1 MELFYLFYLRFIA
14 KLKRLIYNTR
24 GDILKY
30 FVKVFKMN
38 KKVVNLIMPRASSEP
53 SSLGMNLDT
62 LLRNF
67 INNAGITN
75 HAVSG
80 DWKKLGLIDK
90 DTSQPTPLGMEIRN
104 NKSEN
109 NISIPYMVI
118 FYSLDGKR
126 FPFLEFFQ
134 WLYDQIIKNHTNE
147 ITITLEQIGNFLKTQ
162 GYFLGT
168 SSEEVR
174 LRYIRS
180 YIVESLNKNYKL
192 SKLLPLSRETSK
204 EITIEINEAGLK
216 FLAFLKNVQ
225 PKFNSYKDY
234 LKIITQG
241 YSLRKILTLLGKIEQ

>member
-1 MELFYLFYLRFIA
+1 
-14 KLKRLIYNTR
+14 
-24 GDILKY
+24 
-30 FVKVFKMN
+30 
-38 KKVVNLIMPRASSEP
+38 MPRASSKL

-67 INNAGITN
+67 INNSGITN
-75 HAVSG
+75 HAVLG
-80 DWKKLGLIDK
+80 DWKKLGLIDRN
-90 DTSQPTPLGMEIRN
+90 TSQPTPLGMEIRN

-118 FYSLDGKR
+118 FYSLDGER

-134 WLYDQIIKNHTNE
+134 WLYDQIIKNHMNE
-147 ITITLEQIGNFLKTQ
+147 ITITLEQIENFLKAQ

-180 YIVESLNKNYKL
+180 YIVEILNGNYKL

-225 PKFNSYKDY
+225 PKFNSYENY
-234 LKIITQG
+234 FKIITQG
-241 YSLRKILTLLGKIEQ
+241 YSLRKILILLGKIEQ

>member
-1 MELFYLFYLRFIA
+1 
-14 KLKRLIYNTR
+14 
-24 GDILKY
+24 
-30 FVKVFKMN
+30 
-38 KKVVNLIMPRASSEP
+38 MPRASSEL

-62 LLRNF
+62 LLENF
-67 INNAGITN
+67 IKNASITN
-75 HAVSG
+75 HAVLG

-90 DTSQPTPLGMEIRN
+90 DTSKLTLLGMEIRN

-109 NISIPYMVI
+109 NISIPYMII
-118 FYSLDGKR
+118 FYSLDGEE

-134 WLYDQIIKNHTNE
+134 WLYDQIIKNHTNA

-162 GYFLGT
+162 GYSLGT
-168 SSEEVR
+168 SSESEGVR
-174 LRYIRS
+174 LGYIRS

-192 SKLLPLSRETSK
+192 SKLLSLSRETSK

-225 PKFNSYKDY
+225 PKFNKYEDY

-241 YSLRKILTLLGKIEQ
+241 YSLKKILILLGKLKLGGKK